1 MGAFYDAT
9 GEGQGDDDDPAEDDG
24 AGLSSG
30 VGQSVPF
37 APTQPTTSSSGRR
50 LNAVYYCYVVSHAP
64 DSLRESLVLYSRAV
78 RSGLE

>member
-50 LNAVYYCYVVSHAP
+50 
-64 DSLRESLVLYSRAV
+64 
-78 RSGLE
+78 